1 MNLKFLTVKSLKLCN
16 KKAPILRGTCGSR
29 KVGRKPSEGWKETEQ
44 SAVFCSLAWR
54 SSALTEN
61 LAQFT
66 TYTLSLWYDQ
76 FVTIKIIHIN
86 KS

>member
-1 MNLKFLTVKSLKLCN
+1 MQT
-16 KKAPILRGTCGSR
+16 
-29 KVGRKPSEGWKETEQ
+29 GW
-44 SAVFCSLAWR
+44 VRFFNR